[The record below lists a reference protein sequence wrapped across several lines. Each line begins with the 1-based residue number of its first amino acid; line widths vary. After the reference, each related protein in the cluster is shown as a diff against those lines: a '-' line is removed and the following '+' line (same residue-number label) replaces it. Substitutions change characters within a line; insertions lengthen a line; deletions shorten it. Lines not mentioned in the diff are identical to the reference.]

1 MDSNSLEKRISDLE
15 KLSHEPQNYREKCEE
30 MEKRIDK
37 LESRIDEFMDNWGP
51 DVQRRR
57 DERDA
62 RWDEMIRVLT
72 VQERKR
78 EKGEFAK
85 YDGDGKPLDTA
96 GFPIKKINS
105 YLTTD
110 IKEVVM
116 IGEEDEDK
124 QHDFA
129 EDLKGDRLV
138 SEYNRNRPSEQWVKN
153 VNEIPK

>member
-30 MEKRIDK
+30 MER
-37 LESRIDEFMDNWGP
+37 RIDELEGKIDDFMSKWGP

-62 RWDEMIRVLT
+62 RWDEMIRGLT
-72 VQERKR
+72 LQERKK
-78 EKGEFAK
+78 EKGVLAK
-85 YDGDGKPLDTA
+85 YDGDGNLLDV
-96 GFPIKKINS
+96 NEQ
-105 YLTTD
+105 Y
-110 IKEVVM
+110 
-116 IGEEDEDK
+116 
-124 QHDFA
+124 DFA

-138 SEYNRNRPSEQWVKN
+138 SEYNRNRPSEQWIRN

>member
-30 MEKRIDK
+30 MEKRIDN

-72 VQERKR
+72 VQERKK

-85 YDGDGKPLDTA
+85 YDGDGKALDD
-96 GFPIKKINS
+96 NEQ
-105 YLTTD
+105 Y
-110 IKEVVM
+110 
-116 IGEEDEDK
+116 
-124 QHDFA
+124 DFA
-129 EDLKGDRLV
+129 EDLEGDRLV